1 MKATK
6 AFISYSWSNAEHED
20 WVLDLATRLRE
31 SGVDAIL
38 DKWDLKEG
46 QEANAFMEKMVSDGE
61 ITKVIIICDRIYA
74 EKSNSRK
81 GGAGTEAQIISK
93 ELYEGEDQNKF
104 VAVVTER
111 SDEGEPYLPAY
122 YTSRIC

>member
-6 AFISYSWSNAEHED
+6 AFISYSWSNREHEE

-46 QEANAFMEKMVSDGE
+46 QEANAFMEKMVSDTE
-61 ITKVIIICDRIYA
+61 ITKVVIVSDKAYA
-74 EKSNSRK
+74 ERSNSRK

-93 ELYEGEDQNKF
+93 ELYEKENQNKF
-104 VAVVTER
+104 AALVVER
-111 SDEGEPYLPAY
+111 DNEGEPYLPAY
-122 YTSRIC
+122 YASRK

>member
-1 MKATK
+1 MKETK

-46 QEANAFMEKMVSDGE
+46 QEANAFMEKMVSDEE
-61 ITKVIIICDRIYA
+61 ITKVII
-74 EKSNSRK
+74 
-81 GGAGTEAQIISK
+81 
-93 ELYEGEDQNKF
+93 
-104 VAVVTER
+104 V
-111 SDEGEPYLPAY
+111 SDK
-122 YTSRIC
+122 I